1 MSDLSQAYQK
11 IIKDSKSH
19 ILFNGITK
27 NDILVFEHANS
38 VILPHDYAE
47 FLCLTDGGEL
57 YLPASIQILG
67 ILHEPTINVLC
78 DDRPDDNHV
87 VIGYLSN
94 GDPILFKKN
103 SEQISIYNIENDTI
117 EADEIYD
124 NFSSFLNDL
133 KEILGL

>member
-1 MSDLSQAYQK
+1 MSDLSQAYQN

-27 NDILVFEHANS
+27 SDISVFEYANS

-47 FLCLTDGGEL
+47 FLCLADGGEL
-57 YLPASIQILG
+57 YLPAGIQLFG

-78 DDRPDDNHV
+78 DERPDDNYV

-103 SEQISIYNIENDTI
+103 SEQISIYNIESNII
-117 EADEIYD
+117 ETDEIYG